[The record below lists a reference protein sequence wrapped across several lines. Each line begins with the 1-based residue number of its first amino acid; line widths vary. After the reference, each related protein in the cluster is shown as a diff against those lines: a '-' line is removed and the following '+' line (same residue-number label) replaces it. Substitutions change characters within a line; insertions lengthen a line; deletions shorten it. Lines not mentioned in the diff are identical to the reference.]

1 MTFGVSQP
9 HAIHPSLTPVR
20 RKPSLDFSLTGLVF
34 CSMMMFM
41 GLAAINSQANLLFGV
56 FGLMI
61 GVLLVSGTISK
72 LVLRKLTVTRVLP
85 ETAVVGRPAMLNYEF
100 GNSKRFWPSL

>member
-1 MTFGVSQP
+1 MRRQVSKRRE
-9 HAIHPSLTPVR
+9 SDSGTTPLR
-20 RKPSLDFSLTGLVF
+20 RKPSLDFSVTGLVF

-61 GVLLVSGTISK
+61 GVLLVSGVISK
-72 LVLRKLTVTRVLP
+72 RVLKKLAVHRILP
-85 ETAVVGRPAMLNYEF
+85 ESAVVGQPVVLTYEF
-100 GNSKRFWPSL
+100 